1 MSGSQQGSQRQP
13 VNYPS
18 PTSYPS
24 PSLSTSQ
31 YNYPPPGNQNEPY
44 RASPTGSNGSLSL
57 PSMRSLDPLQQQ
69 QQQQQQ
75 AAQHQHMG
83 SPLPP
88 PVAQMGGPYYQNQ
101 LPHPSHQHQYPNVTS
116 DPNMRYALPVD
127 SRVMSGGRHKKEIK
141 RRTKTGCLTC
151 RKRRIKCDEQHP
163 ACRNCQKSKRECLGY
178 DPIFKQ
184 QPGPAA
190 IQPAPSSAP
199 SQSSS
204 IATANPYGNQ
214 PQMLQSG
221 YGVPASMAYDPALTA
236 PSAGQ
241 HYDYSSA
248 IDPNLEAAAPIPIVS
263 TFHNAPPGMPNFRLH
278 QKNMPSAIPYPFQ
291 VSDAIHLRGGAD
303 SPFPPPVA
311 CSADEAADTTFLPA
325 QRSIDDL
332 LLYGNPPA
340 PADQTVQDVSQN
352 PQALDEA
359 KHLYYSIYSP
369 GLESFLESKWFS
381 AKGASKLM
389 SDKPLLEKFGTLLLQ
404 FSKTIVSDPIAIAHT
419 ASVEAKVVWALAC
432 MVKLGAEDAKEAK
445 AETKSALPAQDDP
458 IEADHRLT
466 VFECLLTGKVAES
479 NQLTAPVQGS
489 GDHHRLREL
498 EFWYTLAN
506 FVCLREDDPNCV
518 KDVDE
523 TLGTLRNLLD
533 GRENRDVLY
542 SIAII
547 RAMGQRVSE
556 YTPSDTPL
564 HFDESDNR
572 SKLLV
577 AKKFVQDE
585 ASGSGTTNVIR
596 RLCELATRTWTTPAP
611 LVPVPK

>member
-1 MSGSQQGSQRQP
+1 MAQQHNNNRNSPHLNHLQQNASAPSSPSMSGSQQGNQRQP

-31 YNYPPPGNQNEPY
+31 YNYPAPNNQNEPY
-44 RASPTGSNGSLSL
+44 RESPSGSNSSLSL

-69 QQQQQQ
+69 QQQQQ
-75 AAQHQHMG
+75 AAQHQMN

-127 SRVMSGGRHKKEIK
+127 SRVMSGGRHKK
-141 RRTKTGCLTC
+141 
-151 RKRRIKCDEQHP
+151 CDEQHP

-199 SQSSS
+199 SQASS

-221 YGVPASMAYDPALTA
+221 YGAPATMTYDPALTA

-241 HYDYSSA
+241 HYDYTSA
-248 IDPNLEAAAPIPIVS
+248 IDPNLEASAPITVINPFHS
-263 TFHNAPPGMPNFRLH
+263 TP
-278 QKNMPSAIPYPFQ
+278 
-291 VSDAIHLRGGAD
+291 
-303 SPFPPPVA
+303 
-311 CSADEAADTTFLPA
+311 PA
-325 QRSIDDL
+325 QRSINDL
-332 LLYGNPPA
+332 LAFGNPPA
-340 PADQTVQDVSQN
+340 PVGHPAPDVSQS
-352 PQALDEA
+352 PSALEEA

-381 AKGASKLM
+381 AKGAAKLM

-404 FSKTIVSDPIAIAHT
+404 FSKTVVTDPISIAHT
-419 ASVEAKVVWALAC
+419 ASVEAKAVWALAC
-432 MVKLGAEDAKEAK
+432 MVKLGAEDDKEDK
-445 AETKSALPAQDDP
+445 AEVKTESKSVLPAQDDAV
-458 IEADHRLT
+458 EASRRLT
-466 VFECLLTGKVAES
+466 VFECLLTGRVAER
-479 NQLTAPVQGS
+479 NELTAPVQGS
-489 GDHHRLREL
+489 GDHHKLREF
-498 EFWYTLAN
+498 EFWYSLAN
-506 FVCLREDDPNCV
+506 FVCLREDDPNCA
-518 KDVDE
+518 KDVDD
-523 TLGTLRNLLD
+523 TLATLRNLLD

-577 AKKFVQDE
+577 AKKFIQDE
-585 ASGSGTTNVIR
+585 AAGSGTTNVIR

-611 LVPVPK
+611 LVPIPK